1 MVKLRF
7 YQAQKT
13 RRIRF
18 IGKEK
23 EKNADIQGFGKGFSF
38 QKKFS
43 LLGKSSAFAT
53 FTRQN
58 EKQAVLC
65 QTTYIQHDFSTPPAS
80 LW

>member
-1 MVKLRF
+1 MRKLLFFRRK
-7 YQAQKT
+7 KT
-13 RRIRF
+13 RQTQF

-23 EKNADIQGFGKGFSF
+23 EKNAGIQGFGKGFSF

-43 LLGKSSAFAT
+43 LLGKSRAFAT